1 MVKKSEKSCDKR
13 GQLSLLKLPSVAR
26 ILSKAKKSVLS
37 VGNKQ
42 KINKIFREPTALE
55 LKAIE
60 FRAFR
65 ERNKTSRSDK
75 KSV

>member
-1 MVKKSEKSCDKR
+1 KSEKSCDKR

-42 KINKIFREPTALE
+42 KINKISRV
-55 LKAIE
+55 
-60 FRAFR
+60 FRAFYR
-65 ERNKTSRSDK
+65 LKAQRP
-75 KSV
+75 SVP